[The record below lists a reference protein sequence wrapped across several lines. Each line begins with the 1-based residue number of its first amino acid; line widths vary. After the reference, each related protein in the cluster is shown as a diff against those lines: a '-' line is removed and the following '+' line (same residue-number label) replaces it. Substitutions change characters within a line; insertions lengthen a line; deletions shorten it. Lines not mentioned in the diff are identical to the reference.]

1 MKGTAMQKSVNLRS
15 FLTASWLGWQ
25 IESNWT
31 DPFLFAT
38 YSIIKPVAGAAILVL
53 MYSIVTQG
61 NFASPV
67 FAYLYLGNAFYQY
80 VPAVL
85 TGVSWTIIDDRE
97 HYRTLKYIYT
107 APVNIP
113 FYLFGRAVA
122 KFIVGTFGVF
132 ITIAAGVLF
141 LNVPLDW
148 SRVDWPLFLAALF
161 LGILMLALGGLILAG
176 ITLMTARHSYY
187 IGDVVAGGLFLFTGA
202 IFPLEVLPAWLRPFG
217 YVLPITYW
225 LELIRRSL
233 VGAVAEAFPTFTSL
247 SNADLLIILVIT
259 SLVFGIASIF
269 IFRYC
274 DHQARE
280 RGLIDQTTNY

>member
-1 MKGTAMQKSVNLRS
+1 MKRSINFRS
-15 FLTASWLGWQ
+15 FFTASWLGWQ

-38 YSIIKPVAGAAILVL
+38 YSIIKPVAGAAILVA
-53 MYSIVTQG
+53 MYAIVTQG
-61 NFASPV
+61 QFDSPM

-85 TGVSWTIIDDRE
+85 TGVSWTIIEDRE
-97 HYRTLKYIYT
+97 HYRTLKYIYV

-122 KFIVGTFGVF
+122 KFLVGTFGVI

-148 SRVDWPLFLAALF
+148 SRVDWLLLIVALI
-161 LGILMLALGGLILAG
+161 LGILMLAVSGLILAG
-176 ITLMTARHSYY
+176 ITLRTARHSYY
-187 IGDVVAGGLFLFTGA
+187 IGDVVASGLFLFTGA

-225 LELIRRSL
+225 LELIRRAL
-233 VGAVAEAFPTFTSL
+233 VGAVADAFPTFTAL
-247 SNADLLIILVIT
+247 TNAHLMLILLGS
-259 SLVFGIASIF
+259 SLVFGIAAVF
-269 IFRYC
+269 IFRAC

-280 RGLIDQTTNY
+280 KGLIDQVTNY

>member
-1 MKGTAMQKSVNLRS
+1 MRRSVNFRS
-15 FLTASWLGWQ
+15 FFTASWLGWQ

-38 YSIIKPVAGAAILVL
+38 YSIVKPLAGAGILVL

-61 NFASPV
+61 QFDSPI

-85 TGVSWTIIDDRE
+85 SGVSWTIIEDRE
-97 HYRTLKYIYT
+97 HYRTLKYIYV

-113 FYLFGRAVA
+113 FYLFGRGVA
-122 KFIVGTFGVF
+122 KFITGSFGVI

-148 SRVDWPLFLAALF
+148 SQVDWLLFAVSMF
-161 LGILMLALGGLILAG
+161 LGIIMLALLGLLLAG
-176 ITLMTARHSYY
+176 ITLLMARHSYFV
-187 IGDVVAGGLFLFTGA
+187 GEVVASGLFLFTGA
-202 IFPLEVLPAWLRPFG
+202 IFPLDILPAFLRPFG
-217 YVLPITYW
+217 YILPITYW
-225 LELIRRSL
+225 LELIRRAL
-233 VGAVAEAFPTFTSL
+233 VGSVAEAFPTFTMF
-247 SNADLLIILVIT
+247 SNMHLLLILVG
-259 SLVFGIASIF
+259 SSVVFGLAAIYV
-269 IFRYC
+269 FRRC

>member
-1 MKGTAMQKSVNLRS
+1 V
-15 FLTASWLGWQ
+15 W
-25 IESNWT
+25 
-31 DPFLFAT
+31 D
-38 YSIIKPVAGAAILVL
+38 
-53 MYSIVTQG
+53 SIVTQG
-61 NFASPV
+61 TFGSPV
-67 FAYLYLGNAFYQY
+67 FADLALGNAFYQY
-80 VPAVL
+80 EPALL
-85 TGVSWTIIDDRE
+85 TGVSLTISDDRE

-122 KFIVGTFGVF
+122 KCIVGTFGVV

-148 SRVDWPLFLAALF
+148 SRVNWPLFLIALVS
-161 LGILMLALGGLILAG
+161 GIVMLAVSGLILAG
-176 ITLMTARHSYY
+176 ITLRTARHSYY

-202 IFPLEVLPAWLRPFG
+202 IFPLEVLPAWLRPVG
-217 YVLPITYW
+217 YFLPITYW

-233 VGAVAEAFPTFTSL
+233 VGTVAEAFPTFTAL
-247 SNADLLIILVIT
+247 SNGHLLLILIGS
-259 SLVFGIASIF
+259 SLIFGIASIF
-269 IFRYC
+269 IFRFC